1 MEAQLIAEASSP
13 SDAATQQQNT
23 DEISPGGGTS
33 TTPEPQAAA
42 PEPPAEAG
50 DADDPGSPSSMTSH
64 AQQRVAGSGSTQSD
78 TTNERNSGDAGR
90 KSPRGDSLRR
100 SGIGSGLM
108 ASVMGID
115 VSERANP
122 LSPEEAAALGERL
135 PEGPFSYYIVV
146 GEITLASSKLLIAR
160 SETCIIDAPFAMV
173 LYRCHSAC
181 DGSTSA
187 RGRVQEG
194 R

>member
-23 DEISPGGGTS
+23 DDISPGGDIS

-50 DADDPGSPSSMTSH
+50 DADDPGSPSSSH
-64 AQQRVAGSGSTQSD
+64 AQQQRAASSGSMQSD
-78 TTNERNSGDAGR
+78 TANERDSGDAGR

-160 SETCIIDAPFAMV
+160 SETCTIDAPFAMV
-173 LYRCHSAC
+173 LYRCDSAC
-181 DGSTSA
+181 NGSTSA

>member
-1 MEAQLIAEASSP
+1 M
-13 SDAATQQQNT
+13 
-23 DEISPGGGTS
+23 SPGGDTS

-42 PEPPAEAG
+42 PEGG
-50 DADDPGSPSSMTSH
+50 DDLGSPSSTSR
-64 AQQRVAGSGSTQSD
+64 ALQQRAGDGGSTSLD
-78 TTNERNSGDAGR
+78 ATIERESGDAGR

-115 VSERANP
+115 VSERTNP
-122 LSPEEAAALGERL
+122 LSPEEAAALGERS

-146 GEITLASSKLLIAR
+146 GEINSASSKLRVAR
-160 SETCIIDAPFAMV
+160 SETCTIDAHVAMV
-173 LYRCHSAC
+173 LRRCDSAC

-194 R
+194 RRISGWGNHPVLRASCWKSAGRWRA